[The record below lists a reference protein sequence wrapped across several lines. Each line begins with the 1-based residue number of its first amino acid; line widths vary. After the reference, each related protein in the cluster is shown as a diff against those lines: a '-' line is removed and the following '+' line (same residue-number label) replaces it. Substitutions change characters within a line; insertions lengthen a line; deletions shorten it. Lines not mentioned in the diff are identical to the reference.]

1 MLRNKESN
9 LNLNMKWITRAKPK
23 IDRIAC
29 PWLIKKFIDPD
40 AEILYVPFDR
50 VIDVSKELN
59 AIPFDVIGAELTHR
73 NGQCTFDIFIKKYN
87 LQDPALIV
95 MAPIIRGAD
104 TDRHE
109 LASQASGLWAIAA
122 GMAYNIQDDSKLL
135 DAGMIIYEALYS
147 WATHLQNVKHT
158 EGPVEQL
165 LVEVYH
171 KYLKNGS
178 KDRIPAWAT
187 ELRSIIQDQ
196 IDTNLTLSL
205 SGKSNEL
212 NINPAYISREFNKY
226 FDNLS
231 FGEYI
236 RKLRVEKAINYI
248 KTSDYS
254 LSEIAYLTGFSDQS
268 HFARTFKLQ
277 TGITPSQ
284 FKKDNIKSHGTGKT
298 DTNS

>member
-1 MLRNKESN
+1 
-9 LNLNMKWITRAKPK
+9 MKWITRAKPK

-40 AEILYVPFDR
+40 AEFLYVPFDR
-50 VIDVSKELN
+50 VIDISKELN

-73 NGQCTFDIFIKKYN
+73 NGQCTFDILIKKYS

-104 TDRHE
+104 TDRHD

-122 GMAYNIQDDSKLL
+122 GMAHNIQDDLKLL
-135 DAGMIIYEALYS
+135 DAGMIIYDALYS
-147 WATHLQNVKHT
+147 WATHFQNTRHT

-171 KYLKNGS
+171 KYLKKGS
-178 KDRIPAWAT
+178 KDKIPTWAA
-187 ELRSIIQDQ
+187 ELRTIIQDQ
-196 IDTNLTLSL
+196 IDTNLSLSL
-205 SGKSNEL
+205 NGISNEL

-226 FDNLS
+226 FDDLS

-236 RKLRVEKAINYI
+236 RKLRVEKAINFMN
-248 KTSDYS
+248 TSDYS

-277 TGITPSQ
+277 TGQTPSQ
-284 FKKDNIKSHGTGKT
+284 FKKNIAKNTSMGKIG
-298 DTNS
+298 TNS